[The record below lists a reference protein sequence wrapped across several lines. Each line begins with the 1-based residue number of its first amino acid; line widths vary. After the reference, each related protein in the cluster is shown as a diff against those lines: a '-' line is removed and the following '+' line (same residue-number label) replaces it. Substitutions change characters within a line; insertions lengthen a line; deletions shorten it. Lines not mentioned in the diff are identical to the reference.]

1 MRFIWIILCV
11 FCLSS
16 CSIIDACFNSH
27 LATQG
32 RKYNSYGKSKSGTKS
47 YAAKRP
53 KRASKGKMAFASDKK
68 SKKDSKDASL
78 SSLGAV
84 ATTRRTQRVVY
95 TKEDL
100 KRIKKENKKN
110 HKKAKKGKG
119 KFRYSYD
126 IPSPYDP

>member
-1 MRFIWIILCV
+1 MRFIWILIVVC
-11 FCLSS
+11 CLSG

-53 KRASKGKMAFASDKK
+53 KRATKSKMSFASEKK
-68 SKKDSKDASL
+68 STSKNAIASTTL
-78 SSLGAV
+78 SAV
-84 ATTRRTQRVVY
+84 ASTNSTQRIVY
-95 TKEDL
+95 SKAEL
-100 KRIKKENKKN
+100 KKIKKENKRLY
-110 HKKAKKGKG
+110 KKSKRGKG

-126 IPSPYDP
+126 IPSPYNP